1 MNAVG
6 AVDTARAVTSTA
18 ALENA
23 TAALEEGASFSD
35 ILAEA
40 LETELSQKTAL
51 LNAPVSADGSMSSAI
66 QGSGGLEY
74 MILASAASGEVGDVE
89 AALFM
94 LCIMMQQEFSGTE
107 MAPLMTSMSS
117 MLTEMKNGNSGAGS
131 NGAGVVGTARRTLMQ
146 SEVPPAVLHTLDTQV
161 FGTPS
166 GAALPDEAWKP
177 VNMPLTGNP
186 TNRSAARLDDIL
198 DQFNVE
204 TAERYRPYRRT
215 GRDTY
220 CNIYVWDVTRTLG
233 AEIPHYVDP
242 DTGVPRGYPDVKGA
256 RELDANA
263 TYTWLGQHGATYG
276 WREVSAEQ
284 AQAYANAGYPAVTA
298 WHNSGGA
305 GHVQVVCPSE
315 SGGFDAVRGVTVA
328 QSGSKNTRYAHL
340 SSTLRGSELKNV
352 RYYVHD

>member
-1 MNAVG
+1 MNAIG
-6 AVDTARAVTSTA
+6 AVDSYQAVADA
-18 ALENA
+18 ASSLERGA
-23 TAALEEGASFSD
+23 EGLEQGLSFAD
-35 ILAEA
+35 ILAES
-40 LETELSQKTAL
+40 LETELSQKTAML
-51 LNAPVSADGSMSSAI
+51 GAPVSGEGSATGAM

-74 MILASAASGEVGDVE
+74 LIFTAAASGEAGDVE

-94 LCIMMQQEFSGTE
+94 LCMMMQQEMGNSE
-107 MAPLMTSMSS
+107 MAPLLTAMSS
-117 MLTEMKNGNSGAGS
+117 MLTDLKSSGSEGTKA
-131 NGAGVVGTARRTLMQ
+131 VETARRTVMQ
-146 SEVPPAVLHTLDTQV
+146 SDVPPATLHVVDTQV
-161 FGTPS
+161 FGTPG

-186 TNRSAARLDDIL
+186 TNRSAQRLDDIL

-233 AEIPHYVDP
+233 AEIPHYVDA
-242 DTGVPRGYPDVKGA
+242 DGTPRGYPDVKGA

-263 TYTWLGQHGATYG
+263 TYNWLDKHGAQYG

-284 AQAYANAGYPAVTA
+284 AQRYANAGYPAVTA
-298 WHNSGGA
+298 WHNSNGA
-305 GHVQVVCPSE
+305 GHVQVVCPSKD
-315 SGGFDAVRGVTVA
+315 GGFDTVRGVSVA

-340 SSTLRGSELKNV
+340 SSTLRSSELKNV